1 MSSKHNADNRSNQ
14 LNSNNDAYHSSRS
27 GNSGRDDDDDN
38 DGRYASSTGT
48 RKGLSELF
56 HVVSG
61 KFKAFEKPPLR
72 QEFTFDFVSLCGKVA
87 LIEMTAEVDQDF
99 RGRDDCIDVAEHI
112 FKKLRVAFLKECGSE
127 IAFSQ
132 LRCKDGK
139 IINWVGE
146 EFNPNAF
153 YSPKE
158 SAAKHLANRMLWQTT
173 GKLAVQELKRQLT
186 DDTHK
191 PREDLGLINA
201 KQLTGTKDN
210 AA

>member
-87 LIEMTAEVDQDF
+87 LIEMTAEVDQVF
-99 RGRDDCIDVAEHI
+99 GSRGDCIDVAEHM
-112 FKKLRVAFLKECGSE
+112 FKKLRVAFLKECRSE

-132 LRCKDGK
+132 LRCDDGK
-139 IINWVGE
+139 VINWVGE
-146 EFNPNAF
+146 EFNPEAF
-153 YSPKE
+153 YRSKE
-158 SAAKHLANRMLWQTT
+158 SAENLANRTLWEAT
-173 GKLAVQELKRQLT
+173 GKSAVQKLKDQLT
-186 DDTHK
+186 DGSHK
-191 PREDLGLINA
+191 PREDLGLVNA
-201 KQLTGTKDN
+201 KQLTG
-210 AA
+210 

>member
-112 FKKLRVAFLKECGSE
+112 FKKLRVAFLKECGSG

-132 LRCKDGK
+132 LRCADGK

-146 EFNPNAF
+146 EFNPDAF
-153 YSPKE
+153 YSSKE
-158 SAAKHLANRMLWQTT
+158 SAENLANRKLWEAT
-173 GKLAVQELKRQLT
+173 GKLAVEKLKGQLA
-186 DDTHK
+186 DGSHK
-191 PREDLGLINA
+191 LREDLGLVNS
-201 KQLTGTKDN
+201 KQLTG
-210 AA
+210 